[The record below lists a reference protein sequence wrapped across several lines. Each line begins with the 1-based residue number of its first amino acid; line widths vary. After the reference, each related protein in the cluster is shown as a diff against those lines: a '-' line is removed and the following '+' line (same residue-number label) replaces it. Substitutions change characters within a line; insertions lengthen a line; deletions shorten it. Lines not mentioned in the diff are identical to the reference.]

1 MRSVFIVEDEEIE
14 REALIKILREQYS
27 DRITIRG
34 FADRGD
40 SALSRIRELNP
51 DIVLLDIHLPGFSG
65 LETARRLREDGIQAS
80 IVIVTAYSRF
90 EYAQEAIKL
99 GAVDYIVK
107 PYSLRTL
114 DQTIAKVLAACNER
128 LPAES
133 GPQTPVER
141 ARAYIES
148 NFSGELNL
156 DEIAHIAGMSKYH
169 LSRSFRAEL
178 DVGVKEYQNRCRIEQ
193 AERLIQDGLNVAEAG
208 FAVGFSDPNYF
219 SRIVKKYTGRSP
231 SSMKKR
237 N

>member
-14 REALIKILREQYS
+14 REALIKLIRERYH
-27 DRITIRG
+27 DRIRICG

-40 SALSRIRELNP
+40 TALTRIRELNP
-51 DIVLLDIHLPGFSG
+51 DIVLLDIHIPGFSG
-65 LETARRLREDGIQAS
+65 LETARRLREIEIQAS
-80 IVIVTAYSRF
+80 IVIITAYSRF

-99 GAVDYIVK
+99 GAIDYIVK

-114 DQTIAKVLAACNER
+114 EQTIEKVLSACDER
-128 LPAES
+128 LPEES
-133 GPQTPVER
+133 VPQTPVEK
-141 ARAYIES
+141 AKSYIES
-148 NFSGELNL
+148 NFSGEISL
-156 DEIAHIAGMSKYH
+156 DKIAEIAGMSKYH

-178 DVGVKEYQNRCRIEQ
+178 GVGVKEYQNRCRIDQ
-193 AERLIQDGLNVAEAG
+193 AERLIKDGLNVAEAG